1 MMALAMGSPGML
13 SGGSAAADEP
23 GYRNLALRRAA
34 YHSSAANYNDTG
46 HLVTD
51 GIITGAGSWQV
62 AVSDQ
67 HADNPSGEG
76 VACAFDGTTAS
87 KWLTFHDKA
96 WLQLHFPKEEAYAA
110 ASYTVAS
117 ANDEANRD
125 PKAWTLQGSN
135 DGEKFVDLDSRSGE
149 DFTER
154 YQVKRY
160 TIPSPAAYRYYR
172 LNITQNHGDNRT
184 QLSEWD
190 LQDVDGKSL
199 VRPFGDV
206 FSSVWNSASAKE
218 EWVYVD
224 LGGKSRIDKA
234 KLYWANEN
242 YASKYSIQISEDAKT
257 WRTVLTEE
265 NGEGGVEEKVFE
277 ACDAVYVR
285 LLCQAGVGAC
295 YALSELEIYGTNDV
309 RYTLPAMPAA
319 EADGTQYLT
328 GGNWRVQRASEVD
341 AAGEQLAADGY
352 DDSTWLPATV
362 PGTVLTSYRNAG
374 AIPDPNVADQQL
386 QISDSF
392 FTTNFWYRN
401 TFVIPASKRGE
412 RTWLNFDS
420 INWKADVYF
429 NGEALGSIEGAFI
442 RGKFDVT
449 ELVNYGGENDLAVY
463 IHMNDTPGTVTVQT
477 KDDAGPNGGILGA
490 DNPTIHASIGWDWV
504 PTIRGR
510 NVGIYGD
517 VFLSYTQE
525 VQLLDPWIVTE
536 LDVENRDFSKAK
548 LTVKSALSNPSDQ
561 AVTTVVSGAVD
572 PSGLSFESEPVT
584 LAAGETKE
592 VTLAVLEMKNPT
604 LWWPNTYGDQFL
616 YTAKLTA
623 KVDGAVSDEKRFR
636 FGVRQFTYQT
646 TSPMTIY
653 CNGTR
658 IVCRGGNWGM
668 DDSNLAATPEDYD
681 IKIRLH
687 AEANLTMIRNWV
699 GMTNH
704 RAFYEACDK
713 YGVLVWDDFWLAN
726 PGDGPNP
733 DDEDMF
739 MANAADK
746 VRRNRYHAA
755 LALYC
760 GRNEG
765 DPPATINDGLA
776 ALTESADGTR
786 HYIPHSASGTVSGFG
801 PYGVQSPKWYFMN
814 TPKTLH
820 SERGMPNIPSYESLL
835 EMLTEKYAWPI
846 NPVWGLHDFCGKSA
860 MQADNFESVMKT
872 CYGEYNSLSEFARIA
887 QMVNYENHKAMFEAV
902 YTNRGNGMLMWMS
915 QSAWPSM
922 VWQTYD
928 YYYDTNAGYFAIK
941 KANQPVNAIWNAAND
956 QVVLNNATPDAQ
968 ESLTVKLAVFDLNGR
983 TIHQDEATISVEPD
997 TATALMSVPD
1007 LKDATDIRFIQTRV
1021 LDKNG
1026 RQIADDFYW
1035 TNETTYQNY
1044 QALNNMEKVA
1054 LTTSYRPLASEDSA
1068 CRYEVTIRNE
1078 SDTPALMIR
1087 LKTNEA
1093 KNGDRVLPVYYE
1105 DNYFSLMPG
1114 ERKTVTLEFAEKYL
1128 SGGETALSV
1137 EGWNIEKAAITDIT
1151 PDQPDEGLPGDV
1163 NGDEKV
1169 DTTDARLALQHAVGK
1184 IELDAE
1190 QQARADVSGDDKVDT
1205 TDARLILQK
1214 AVGKIDR
1221 FPVEN

>member
-1 MMALAMGSPGML
+1 MLTLTLCAPGVISGSGI
-13 SGGSAAADEP
+13 AEADTA
-23 GYRNLALRRAA
+23 YRNLALRRAA

-51 GIITGAGSWQV
+51 GIITGAGSWRVKPSQQY
-62 AVSDQ
+62 D
-67 HADNPSGEG
+67 DNPAGEG
-76 VACAFDGTTAS
+76 VDCAFDGTTAS
-87 KWLTFHDKA
+87 KWLTFHNKA
-96 WLQLHFPKEEAYAA
+96 WLGLQFPKEEAHAAVTYTIAA
-110 ASYTVAS
+110 A
-117 ANDEANRD
+117 NDSPERD

-135 DGEKFVDLDSRSGE
+135 DGETFVNLDSRSGE
-149 DFTER
+149 NFAER
-154 YQVKRY
+154 FQVKHY
-160 TIPSPAAYRYYR
+160 TIADPAAYRFYR
-172 LNITQNHGDNRT
+172 LNITENHGDNRT

-190 LQDVDGKSL
+190 LLDAEGNSL
-199 VRPFGDV
+199 VRPFGEV
-206 FSSVWNSASAKE
+206 FSSVWKSSSAEK

-224 LGGKSRIDKA
+224 LGGKSRIDRV
-234 KLYWANEN
+234 KLFWANEN
-242 YASKYSIQISEDAKT
+242 FASKYSIQISDDAKT
-257 WRTVLTEE
+257 WETVLTEE
-265 NGEGGVEEKVFE
+265 NGQGEVEEKTFP
-277 ACDAVYVR
+277 ACDATYVR
-285 LLCQAGVGAC
+285 LLCREGAGDC
-295 YALSELEIYGTNDV
+295 YALSEFEIYGENDV
-309 RYTLPAMPAA
+309 IYTLPEMPAA

-341 AAGEQLAADGY
+341 AEGEALAAAGY
-352 DDSTWLPATV
+352 DDSEWLPATV

-374 AIPDPNVADQQL
+374 AVPDPNVADQQL
-386 QISDSF
+386 QLSDSF

-401 TFVIPASKRGE
+401 TFVIPESQRGK

-429 NGEALGSIEGAFI
+429 NGELIGDIEGAFI
-442 RGKFDVT
+442 RGRFDVT

-463 IHMNDTPGTVTVQT
+463 IHMNDTPGLVSVQT
-477 KDDAGPNGGILGA
+477 KDDAGPNGGVLGA

-517 VFLSYTQE
+517 VYLSYTQD
-525 VQLLDPWIVTE
+525 VQMLDPWVVTE

-548 LTVKSALSNPSDQ
+548 LTVKTELSNPSDK
-561 AVTTVVSGAVD
+561 AVETVVSGVIEPA
-572 PSGLSFESEPVT
+572 GLTFESEPVA
-584 LAAGETKE
+584 LAAGEIKE
-592 VTLAVLEMKNPT
+592 VTLAVLEMPNPT

-623 KVDGAVSDEKRFR
+623 KVAGKVSDEKAFR
-636 FGVRQFTYQT
+636 FGVRQFTYRT
-646 TSPMTIY
+646 EAPMTIY

-668 DDSNLAATPEDYD
+668 DDSNLAATPEEYD
-681 IKIRLH
+681 IKIRMH

-713 YGVLVWDDFWLAN
+713 YGILIWDDFWLAN

-739 MANAADK
+739 MLNAADK
-746 VRRNRYHAA
+746 VKRNRYHAA

-765 DPPATINDGLA
+765 DPPATINAGLA
-776 ALTESADGTR
+776 ALTASADGTR

-801 PYGVQSPKWYFMN
+801 PYGVQSPRWYFMN
-814 TPKTLH
+814 TPQTLH

-835 EMLTEKYAWPI
+835 EMLTEEYAWPI

-872 CYGEYNSLSEFARIA
+872 CYGEYNSLSSFARIA

-902 YTNRGNGMLMWMS
+902 YNARGNGMLMWMS

-928 YYYDTNAGYFAIK
+928 YYYDTNAGYFGIK
-941 KANQPVNAIWNAAND
+941 KANQPVNAFWNAVNN
-956 QVVLNNATPDAQ
+956 VIVLSNATGQ
-968 ESLTVKLAVFDLNGR
+968 KRENLTVRLMVFDLNGR
-983 TIHQDEATISVEPD
+983 KIYENEETTDIQPETTISLMTVP
-997 TATALMSVPD
+997 ALKEES
-1007 LKDATDIRFIQTRV
+1007 DIRFIQTVV
-1021 LDKNG
+1021 LDEKG
-1026 RQIADDFYW
+1026 RQLADNFYW
-1035 TNETTYQNY
+1035 TNATEYQNY
-1044 QALNNMEKVA
+1044 LALNELETVS
-1054 LTTSYRPLASEDSA
+1054 LTTSYRQLEAEEDV
-1068 CRYEVTIRNE
+1068 CRYAVTVKNE

-1087 LKTNEA
+1087 LKTNETA
-1093 KNGDRVLPVYYE
+1093 TGDRVLPVYYE

-1114 ERKTVTLEFAEKYL
+1114 QEKTVTLEFAEKYRN
-1128 SGGETALSV
+1128 GGETALSV
-1137 EGWNIEKAAITDIT
+1137 EGWNIEAAAITTIT
-1151 PDQPDEGLPGDV
+1151 PEPKGLLGDI
-1163 NGDEKV
+1163 NGDKV
-1169 DTTDARLALQHAVGK
+1169 VNTTDARLALQYAVEK
-1184 IELDAE
+1184 ITLDEE
-1190 QQARADVSGDDKVDT
+1190 QLAAGDVDGDGIVNT

-1214 AVGKIDR
+1214 AVEKIDS
-1221 FPVEN
+1221 FPAEK